1 MKFTY
6 GHYYA
11 SLLLSGW
18 MVSSNALES
27 SESCPTKYTSLL
39 PSCALDQGIA
49 DKKLSECNDWERNG
63 QAECPNLR
71 PYLPHKFQM
80 VKRDGKDYLRYSG
93 GSANLPESGTM
104 GGTFEMVGQRDI
116 SFDTVFCNSVIPPEE
131 RYFEDA
137 DDCQET
143 FQRLYKP
150 GLSGIKEDEPAFTLA
165 TESWSFYH
173 ATHKHW
179 HASNIYEFSLHNVE
193 YEESTGKP
201 VPSSQALASSN
212 KVTFCII
219 DYVAAVKNNGN
230 NGNSNNDNQQRFYW
244 DCESHDSILG
254 VSPGFLDQYHHS
266 LDGMDFNMSPYI
278 DFLSEDE
285 CLDFFVVV
293 TVNGQCKYWES
304 NYDDNVAYRGIRV
317 CKKGN
322 GKSFNWHVD
331 IIGEEDMSDGST
343 VSYDSNTCCWDP
355 NGLDTQMY
363 QPHLCG
369 EDISNK

>member
-1 MKFTY
+1 MKFIY
-6 GHYYA
+6 GHYYV
-11 SLLLSGW
+11 SLLLSGQ
-18 MVSSNALES
+18 MMLSSNALES
-27 SESCPTKYTSLL
+27 SESCPPKYTSLL
-39 PSCALDQGIA
+39 PSCALDQGLA
-49 DKKLSECNDWERNG
+49 DTKVSECNDWERNG

-80 VKRDGKDYLRYSG
+80 VKKNGKDYLRYSG
-93 GSANLPESGTM
+93 GSANLPESGEA

-116 SFDTVFCNSVIPPEE
+116 SFDTVFCNTVIPPEE

-137 DDCQET
+137 DDWLVPQVFFSISFIPPSEFVLISLLQNFKSQET

-150 GLSGIKEDEPAFTLA
+150 GLSGIKEDEPSFTLA
-165 TESWSFYH
+165 TDKYD
-173 ATHKHW
+173 
-179 HASNIYEFSLHNVE
+179 
-193 YEESTGKP
+193 ESTGKP
-201 VPSSQALASSN
+201 FPSTQALASN
-212 KVTFCII
+212 
-219 DYVAAVKNNGN
+219 VAAAKNNGN
-230 NGNSNNDNQQRFYW
+230 NGNSNKDNQQRFYW

-254 VSPGFLDQYHHS
+254 LSPGFLDQYHHS

-278 DFLSEDE
+278 DYLSEEE

-331 IIGEEDMSDGST
+331 IIGEEEMLDGST

-355 NGLDTQMY
+355 NGLDTQLY